1 MSKEFETISIS
12 KERIEFLKE
21 NIEFELDRARERNK
35 CITTNSHGIEWNKGL
50 IHGYQD
56 ALAVLSRLLRE

>member
-35 CITTNSHGIEWNKGL
+35 CITTNSHGLEWNKGL

>member
-1 MSKEFETISIS
+1 MSTEFETISIS
-12 KERIEFLKE
+12 KGKIEFYKQ
-21 NIEFELDRARERNK
+21 NIEFEIDKARKRNK
-35 CITTNSHGIEWNKGL
+35 CITTNSHGEEWNKGL

>member
-56 ALAVLSRLLRE
+56 TLAVLSRLLRE